1 MLVLAIAV
9 SCVLLAVLCH
19 YASRR
24 SVVQFNGA
32 AFQLQW
38 SSFCTAMK
46 EGGLKLGVDCLDF
59 VEQALEVCYRD
70 KEAAYAAAVGC
81 CCCCFL
87 HQRE

>member
-19 YASRR
+19 HASQR

-32 AFQLQW
+32 VFQLQW
-38 SSFCTAMK
+38 SSFISAMK
-46 EGGLKLGVDCLDF
+46 EGGLELVVDCLNF

-70 KEAAYAAAVGC
+70 KEAAYTAAVG

-87 HQRE
+87 HQRK